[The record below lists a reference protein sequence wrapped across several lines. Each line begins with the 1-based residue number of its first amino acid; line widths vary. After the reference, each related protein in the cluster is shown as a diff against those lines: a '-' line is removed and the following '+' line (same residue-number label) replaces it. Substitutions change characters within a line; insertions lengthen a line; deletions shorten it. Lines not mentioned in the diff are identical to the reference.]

1 MLYKIKYK
9 DDIQFLL
16 LNIKNYF
23 SCFFLVVIYIKLA
36 IDNKA
41 LNSRGRPPSTD
52 LALHLAWI
60 SLVLPLAFSLGSNQ

>member
-23 SCFFLVVIYIKLA
+23 SCFFLGVIYRKLA
-36 IDNKA
+36 IDKA